1 MQKGYGMECD
11 WWSLGIILYEC
22 LVGKYVYVCVCVGGG
37 ECASVCVCMCAVVC
51 TYVSLQCGV
60 VSDIE

>member
-37 ECASVCVCMCAVVC
+37 GVCICVCVYVCCGMYVREFAVWCSVR
-51 TYVSLQCGV
+51 Y
-60 VSDIE
+60 